1 MKNMKKW
8 LCLALSATMVFGCMP
23 GAAFAAE
30 ETEATAVTDVFSDV
44 YSDWYVEY
52 VQYVYDNALMTG
64 IKGTDEFQPNA
75 NITKAQVAQVL
86 YNMEE
91 QPEITDQKV
100 FTDLNDV
107 YAAEWYANAVAWAYN
122 SGVVTGDLNTKK
134 FNPNADVTREQ
145 LALMMYRYADYKEYD
160 VTDTSDYEGLVNAD
174 KVNNWAAE
182 GMSWAVG
189 AGLISGVAKGDVKDL
204 DPQGNA
210 SRAQMA
216 AILMRFCEKYAA
228 TEEPTPEVT
237 EAPTV
242 EPTEEPTVEPTE
254 EPTVEPTEE
263 PTPEVTETPVVT
275 EEPTPTVD
283 PADDSLDIPVE
294 TYEEAAGSTQPG
306 NTPGSA
312 TDGNLST
319 YWEAK
324 WGEGKDNGMGNLWY
338 TLELEEAT
346 AIQALRYYPRYG
358 ASLYDGGDANGFIEA
373 YRVEVSVDGTSWE
386 TVAEGTWELA
396 DEWKIAQFD
405 KVVTAKYVKL
415 VALSTWA
422 ADNLNSEMSI
432 AEIRVKAAEEA
443 PEPTATPEVTETPA
457 VTEEPTPEVTATPE
471 VTTAP
476 DEEPTIEVDED
487 LLKAGSIP
495 VSEENM
501 TEDQPLA
508 AGTADSNLFRIPAF
522 ITLDNGDLLAAADAR
537 WTTSADWGGLD
548 TIASVSSDN
557 GKTWYYSFPIFFP
570 DSNNKYP
577 GMEVATT
584 AIDPVI
590 VQGNDGTIYCIADMN
605 PSGITT
611 GDIMPA
617 YGTGYVE
624 IDGEWRLALTGT
636 YTKPNENNAASYG
649 DPANYE
655 YYVGDFDEEGFA
667 HVLNM
672 ADDTESVYVV
682 DEWYNIYKLDEEAN
696 AYKPL
701 TQTMVNDTTTIQQ
714 NAFYKDSELHVF
726 NTGYLWMVTSTDNGR
741 TWGNPTI
748 LNTQIKRD
756 TDRALLASP
765 GQGMVASNGDII
777 IPFYDHGD
785 GQENASIIWSSDNG
799 KTWTRSNDVAGM
811 WSSESEMVEVYNG
824 VLRLFFRNGNGTVCY
839 ADFTKT
845 GDTWT
850 AGAGVNTGITV
861 TSTCNVTAITHSEEI
876 DGKKVVMVAC
886 PGGSGRANGK
896 LFTFLVSEDN
906 SMELY
911 NTYAINEGNYAYS
924 CMSEMS
930 NGNIGLLWENQ
941 GAAIRFDEIELD
953 VVLGHKVNV
962 VINPEETFVVE
973 KEADTAAE
981 ITVESD
987 AAIATVETELVV
999 EDETILLY
1007 DHVTDAAS
1015 SLSSFSTTANVS
1027 ADLASA
1033 EVVLTKVDGNIYKA
1047 YNTAAGKYAVKT
1059 TQAYVQLADNADT
1072 AANQLVFEPTTA
1084 ADGSV
1089 TYRMYRA
1096 SDNARYTIFFFDKMD
1111 FNTNGAYNAGWTS
1124 GSYELVLLE
1133 KQDTT
1138 SEADVIPGYARATSI
1153 TDGKAYLIT
1162 YIWTDGSVIVLCPG
1176 ASSTGGQTK
1185 LVGDA
1190 VSVKKNVLTITGITP
1205 GTTTATVD
1213 GVVYDI
1219 TVLDPTVSPSYAGY
1233 DYPVEKMTMS
1243 AGMAQN
1249 GTTEG
1254 PADLAK
1260 DGNPETHFHS
1270 SWQPQCPEDKL
1281 WLAVELEEE
1290 TTVTGLRYLPR
1301 AGAGNG
1307 TVSKYQI
1314 LYSVD
1319 GENWEVAAEGN
1330 WAVETG
1336 WKRVDFEETVR
1347 AKYIKLFAVDST
1359 GDNNGRHMSAAE
1371 LRVTYIAK

>member
-8 LCLALSATMVFGCMP
+8 LCLLLSASMTFGSMT
-23 GAAFAAE
+23 GVAFAAE
-30 ETEATAVTDVFSDV
+30 DTTETAVTDVFSDV
-44 YSDWYVEY
+44 HKDWYTEY
-52 VQYVYDNALMTG
+52 VQYVYDNTLMTG

-86 YNMEE
+86 YNMEG
-91 QPEITDQKV
+91 QPEVTEKVV
-100 FTDLNDV
+100 FTDLSDV
-107 YAAEWYANAVAWAYN
+107 YAGEWYANAVAWAYN
-122 SGVVTGDLNTKK
+122 TGVVTGDTNTKK

-145 LALMMYRYADYKEYD
+145 LALMMFRYASFKEYD
-160 VTDTSDYEGLVNAD
+160 VTDSSDLAGLKNAE
-174 KVNNWAAE
+174 NTANWALD
-182 GMSWAVG
+182 GVKWAVG
-189 AGLISGVAKGDVKDL
+189 AGLISGVEKNGEKDL
-204 DPQGNA
+204 QPQGNA

-263 PTPEVTETPVVT
+263 PTV
-275 EEPTPTVD
+275 EPTPEVKPVD

-443 PEPTATPEVTETPA
+443 PEPTETPV
-457 VTEEPTPEVTATPE
+457 VTEEPTPEVTETPE

-501 TEDQPLA
+501 TEEQPLA

-649 DPANYE
+649 NPANYE
-655 YYVGDFDEEGFA
+655 YYVGDFDEAGFA

-672 ADDTESVYVV
+672 ADGTETAYVV
-682 DEWYNIYKLDEEAN
+682 DEWFNIYKLDEEAN

-850 AGAGVNTGITV
+850 AGTGVNTGITV
-861 TSTCNVTAITHSEEI
+861 TSTCNVTAIAHSEEI

-886 PGGSGRANGK
+886 PGGSGRTNGK

-941 GAAIRFDEIELD
+941 GAAIRFDEIEFD
-953 VVLGHKVNV
+953 VAIGRKVNV
-962 VINPEETFVVE
+962 VLNPNETFVVE

-981 ITVESD
+981 ITGEID
-987 AAIATVETELVV
+987 EEIATVETELVV

-1007 DHVTDAAS
+1007 DHVSDTAS
-1015 SLSSFSTTANVS
+1015 SLDSFSTTANVS
-1027 ADLASA
+1027 ANLADA
-1033 EVVLTKVDGNIYKA
+1033 EVVLTNVDGTTYKA
-1047 YNTAAGKYAVKT
+1047 YNTASGKYVVKT
-1059 TQAYVQLADNADT
+1059 TQAYAVLADNADT
-1072 AANQLVFEPTTA
+1072 AENQLTFTATTA

-1089 TYRMYRA
+1089 TYRICRA
-1096 SDNARYTIFFFDKMD
+1096 SDSARYMNFYFGKMLFD
-1111 FNTNGAYNAGWTS
+1111 TTGAYNASWADGN
-1124 GSYELVLLE
+1124 YELVLLE
-1133 KQDTT
+1133 KQTT
-1138 SEADVIPGYARATSI
+1138 VSETDVIPGYARATSI
-1153 TDGKAYLIT
+1153 TSGNTYLIT
-1162 YIWTDGSVIVLCPG
+1162 YIWTDGSVFVLDPTAG
-1176 ASSTGGQTK
+1176 SSTGAQTK
-1185 LVGDA
+1185 LVGDV
-1190 VSVKKNVLTITGITP
+1190 VSVKKNVLTITGVTP
-1205 GTTTATVD
+1205 GTTEATVD
-1213 GVVYDI
+1213 GIVYSI
-1219 TVLDPTVSPSYAGY
+1219 TVLDPTVSPSYEGY

-1260 DGNPETHFHS
+1260 DENPETHFHS

-1281 WLAVELEEE
+1281 WLAVELEREE
-1290 TTVTGLRYLPR
+1290 IVTGLRYLPR

-1319 GENWEVAAEGN
+1319 GETWEVAAEGN

-1336 WKRVDFEETVR
+1336 WKRVTFEEPVV
-1347 AKYIKLFAVDST
+1347 AKYVKLFAVDST
-1359 GDNNGRHMSAAE
+1359 EDNNGRHMSAAE
-1371 LRVTYIAK
+1371 IRVTYSAK